1 MRALRVSLALAL
13 AIAAT
18 GCGLGSVTLLTAE
31 PGLAG
36 CYTSGVGG
44 DLVADGTYGTAIL
57 ETFKT
62 ETGSRAVS
70 LPVKWPYGYTGRR
83 SGWEIEV
90 LNASGDVV
98 ARTGTQL
105 YIPGGSEG
113 KDPRVWVACDIGPL
127 PPA

>member
-13 AIAAT
+13 EIAAT

-31 PGLAG
+31 AGLAG

-44 DLVADGTYGTAIL
+44 DLVADETYGTAIREAL
-57 ETFKT
+57 KT
-62 ETGSRAVS
+62 ESMVVS

-113 KDPRVWVACDIGPL
+113 EDPRVWVACDIGPL
-127 PPA
+127 APA